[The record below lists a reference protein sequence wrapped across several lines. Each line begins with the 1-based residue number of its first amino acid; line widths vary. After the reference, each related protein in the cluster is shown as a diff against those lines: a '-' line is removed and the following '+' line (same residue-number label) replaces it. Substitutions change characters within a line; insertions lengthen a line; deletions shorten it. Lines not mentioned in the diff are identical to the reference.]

1 MTESPTEAFSRQN
14 VGERMFA
21 GLGVPRPSVF
31 TLPWPLSVNNLFLNV
46 QGRGRVPTKRYEEW
60 KREAALVLMA
70 QRPRKHRGPVHVS
83 IELCP
88 PDRRK
93 RDLDN
98 ALKCVLDALTTN
110 QIIEADDSTIL
121 RSLEAKWVETG
132 DPCRVEILPI

>member
-1 MTESPTEAFSRQN
+1 MNEEDAFQAGVARGMFNGLSMPRTN
-14 VGERMFA
+14 VF
-21 GLGVPRPSVF
+21 V
-31 TLPWPLSVNNLFLNV
+31 LPWPMSVNNLFLNV

-70 QRPRKHRGPVHVS
+70 QRPKKHVGPVHVS

-110 QIIEADDSTIL
+110 QIITADDSTIL

-132 DPCRVEILPI
+132 DPCRVEIRPIT